1 MVISYSS
8 PRKPTRCISA
18 IVQVPQEIDSKTEIC
33 RWVLLEMI
41 LVRLWEK
48 WDWAEGKVG
57 MWCSC
62 NRDLRLSRSP
72 DTGMALQSYLKFR
85 PGSQALVPLHQL
97 VIGCGQPRGRRS
109 NLGQLS
115 SEKSNVWG
123 NLVCEPSATTI
134 SSIWGNEK
142 LGPEIGNWG
151 HISLH

>member
-8 PRKPTRCISA
+8 PRKPIRCISA
-18 IVQVPQEIDSKTEIC
+18 IGQVPQEIDSKTEIC
-33 RWVLLEMI
+33 RWVLLEI
-41 LVRLWEK
+41 LVRLREK
-48 WDWAEGKVG
+48 WDWAEVKVG

-72 DTGMALQSYLKFR
+72 ETGMALRSYLKLSPR
-85 PGSQALVPLHQL
+85 SQALVPLHQL
-97 VIGCGQPRGRRS
+97 VIGYEQPHRRRS